1 MLLTSEIHSVFVV
14 PIIGGHPWNWGS
26 MYRESVR
33 SPPFVL
39 LSAAKSYTIN
49 GLKALML
56 SDVLYDIP
64 VDENLIIITEPK
76 LTPKKGRLYNL
87 NIY

>member
-14 PIIGGHPWNWGS
+14 SIIGGHPWNWGS
-26 MYRESVR
+26 TYRESVR